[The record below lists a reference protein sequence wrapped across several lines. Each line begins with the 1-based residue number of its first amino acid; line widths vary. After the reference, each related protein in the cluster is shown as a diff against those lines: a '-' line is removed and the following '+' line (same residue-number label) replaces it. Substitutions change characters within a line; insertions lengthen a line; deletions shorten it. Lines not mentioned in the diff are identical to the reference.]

1 MTEKPDFPD
10 KPDFPIEYHTEIPLL
25 SVELQEEI
33 ETRLIKLAEGR
44 SDMTGAAVAVTQPA
58 QRDNPYIYQARI
70 LVYRRPDDVV
80 AVEKSDTLQNAVKG
94 ALNAVERKVREERK
108 KLGEH
113 WKRADLPG
121 NPGAAEDP
129 PV

>member
-70 LVYRRPDDVV
+70 LETGRSTRQSGRSRRSSRITPQM
-80 AVEKSDTLQNAVKG
+80 A
-94 ALNAVERKVREERK
+94 
-108 KLGEH
+108 H
-113 WKRADLPG
+113 
-121 NPGAAEDP
+121 
-129 PV
+129 